1 MKPDQVNVFTFSV
14 LRDFEQIEHAKETGC
29 PRQRRRDIGKS
40 NRLDGVDF
48 NLAFI
53 HAIAP
58 AYLHVRA
65 KPYPDAASDF
75 TAPDSIA

>member
-1 MKPDQVNVFTFSV
+1 MKPDQVNVLTFSV
-14 LRDFEQIEHAKETGC
+14 LRNFEQIEHTKEAGF

-58 AYLHVRA
+58 SYLHVRA

-75 TAPDSIA
+75 TAPDTVA